1 MILNESL
8 EKGFTLLELMIVIAI
23 IGILAAV
30 AIPAYKQYAIKA
42 RMSEVTNAM
51 EYISTALANQRQQSG
66 DSDAAWPDCPD
77 AAAITTSLGVAVGAI
92 TRMSQ
97 VQIDPVSGEIKAT
110 LANIDAVLN
119 GRTLSLTPTTAVD
132 ASISWQWSG
141 TIPTVYLPKR

>member
-1 MILNESL
+1 MILNETQ

-30 AIPAYKQYAIKA
+30 AIPAYKQHTIKA
-42 RMSEVTNAM
+42 KMSEVTSAM
-51 EYISTALANQRQQSG
+51 QYIATALANQRQESG
-66 DSDAAWPDCPD
+66 ASDATWPDCPD
-77 AAAITTSLGVAVGAI
+77 VVAITVSLGVAVGAV

-97 VQIDPVSGEIKAT
+97 VQIDPSTGEIRAT
-110 LANIDAVLN
+110 LANIDAVLD
-119 GRTLSLTPTTAVD
+119 GQTVSLTPTTAGD